1 MTSSIVSISLML
13 LFLLHFC
20 NNGLFTC
27 IDRSEKCFKRT
38 IPEYDC
44 IKTFLAKNYT
54 EIILS
59 IVLIKLLLTWLMY
72 QTSDIGSHHS
82 VNCPTVTALMCMC
95 IERLRERERQEK
107 ELIDSTTVLTVRAQ
121 AFELVSV
128 KEKVLKDG

>member
-1 MTSSIVSISLML
+1 MTVLEP
-13 LFLLHFC
+13 
-20 NNGLFTC
+20 
-27 IDRSEKCFKRT
+27 RSADF
-38 IPEYDC
+38 
-44 IKTFLAKNYT
+44 
-54 EIILS
+54 
-59 IVLIKLLLTWLMY
+59 
-72 QTSDIGSHHS
+72 GSHHS